1 MHNLANSLLALAIAL
16 TAALTPGA
24 AVFAQT
30 PVAPASCLEVR
41 LETLPQAILA
51 VDLIVIGIV
60 HRPDGGGPSRIE
72 PQAYLKGAAS
82 ASSIPLV
89 PRTDTTSSS
98 CEMAKLD
105 EGARILVFLHSAN
118 GQVELP
124 GVNQVFWLKD
134 GRATGPGGNL
144 PESELVAKVRAVTGQ
159 YAVPATSSSEG
170 AGIDW
175 GKTVLP
181 LSAALGVVFVIGLAL
196 MRVWHRI
203 DPS

>member
-1 MHNLANSLLALAIAL
+1 MHRLANSLFLLAIAL
-16 TAALTPGA
+16 TAALIPGA
-24 AVFAQT
+24 AVFAQA
-30 PVAPASCLEVR
+30 PVAGANCLEVR
-41 LETLPQAILA
+41 LETLPQAILVA
-51 VDLIVIGIV
+51 DLIVIGIV
-60 HRPDGGGPSRIE
+60 HGPDGGGPARIE

-89 PRTDTTSSS
+89 PRAGGTTSS
-98 CEMAKLD
+98 CELAKLD
-105 EGARILVFLHSAN
+105 EGQRVMAFLHAAN

-124 GVNQVFWLKD
+124 GVNQVFWLQD

-144 PESELVAKVRAVTGQ
+144 PEAELISKVRAVTGQ

-181 LSAALGVVFVIGLAL
+181 LSAALAVVFIIGLAL

>member
-1 MHNLANSLLALAIAL
+1 M
-16 TAALTPGA
+16 
-24 AVFAQT
+24 
-30 PVAPASCLEVR
+30 R
-41 LETLPQAILA
+41 LEALPQAVLA
-51 VDLIVIGIV
+51 VEVVVIGIV
-60 HRPDGGGPSRIE
+60 RKANGGTLIE
-72 PQAYLKGAAS
+72 PQVYLKGAAS
-82 ASSIPLV
+82 STSIPLV
-89 PRTDTTSSS
+89 PRPETRTSS

-105 EGARILVFLHSAN
+105 EGQRVMAFLRSTG

-124 GVNQVFWLKD
+124 GVNQVFWFSD

-144 PESELVAKVRAVTGQ
+144 PESELVAKVRAVTNQ
-159 YAVPATSSSEG
+159 YAVPAASQSEG

-181 LSAALGVVFVIGLAL
+181 LSAALGVVFVIGLVL